1 MWLSLI
7 VYVTSFMVA
16 PLLGVA
22 IYLISI
28 ALSLRVPVGNFVVT
42 VILGIVPV
50 LPCVISPPVVPLPP
64 APPPLLGVF
73 VIGFV
78 LLLGV

>member
-1 MWLSLI
+1 MKLSLI
-7 VYVTSFMVA
+7 VYVTSFIVA

-22 IYLISI
+22 VYFISI
-28 ALSLRVPVGNFVVT
+28 ALSVRVSVRNFVVT

-50 LPCVISPPVVPLPP
+50 LPCVISPPPLF
-64 APPPLLGVF
+64 GVF
-73 VIGFV
+73 VVGFV